1 MPTIWSTR
9 LRSTGSRIML
19 GFAGVLLLMVV
30 LTGVGIQR
38 VNKMNDALAAIN
50 DVYGVKQRYAI
61 TFRGS
66 VHDRS
71 IALRDAVLATPAEL
85 PALAADIA
93 RLKRQ
98 YDEAAGP
105 LDALFADPAGA
116 SAPERGI
123 LADIKRIESRTL
135 PAVERLLAAL
145 RQGDADAAR
154 AQLDQTRPLF
164 VQWLAA
170 INRLIDTEEQ
180 LSNAQS
186 DMARAVGIEFQRLML
201 ALTAVAI
208 VLGAGLAYAIARQ
221 ITGALGAEPE
231 ALKRIADA
239 VSGGDLASPIAVK
252 AGDTRSILATLA
264 RMQRALA
271 GVVGGVRRHA
281 DEVSVVSEQIA
292 QGNVELSSRTVDEAR
307 SLRQTAQSMAEL
319 TETVKHNAD
328 GARQA
333 SAAAAE
339 AVETARRGSRTM
351 HGVVDTMQRLSQAS
365 AQISEITSVIEGI
378 AFQTNILALN
388 AAVEAARAGE
398 QGKGFAVVASE
409 VRSLAQRSA
418 TAAKEI
424 KALIADS
431 VETVQAGV
439 SRVSE
444 AGQTM
449 AQILASI
456 TQTTTTMDG
465 IAQASVAQTG
475 RIEHMADVIA
485 RIDTDTQKN
494 ARLVEEA
501 SAAADSLRAQAGELR
516 RAVAAFRIDAA
527 SAPRAPAMPQ
537 DAGARG
543 AGLLAGA

>member
-1 MPTIWSTR
+1 
-9 LRSTGSRIML
+9 ML
-19 GFAGVLLLMVV
+19 GFGGVLLLMVV

-38 VNKMNDALAAIN
+38 VNKMNDALAEIN
-50 DVYGVKQRYAI
+50 DAYGVKQRYAI

-71 IALRDAVLATPAEL
+71 IGIRDAVLSSASEL
-85 PALAADIA
+85 PSLAADIA

-98 YDEAAGP
+98 YDEAAAP

-116 SAPERGI
+116 SPQEREI
-123 LADIKRIESRTL
+123 LADIKRIESRTV
-135 PAVERLLAAL
+135 PIVDKLLAAL
-145 RQGDADAAR
+145 SNGDANTAR
-154 AQLDQTRPLF
+154 AQLDQARPLF

-170 INRLIDTEEQ
+170 INRLIDKEEQ
-180 LSNAQS
+180 LSNERSQ
-186 DMARAVGIEFQRLML
+186 MARSVGIEFQQLML

-208 VLGAGLAYAIARQ
+208 LLGAGLAYAIARH

-231 ALKRIADA
+231 TLKRIADA
-239 VSGGDLASPIAVK
+239 VSNGDLASRITVRE
-252 AGDTRSILATLA
+252 GDNRSILATLA
-264 RMQRALA
+264 RMQRGLA
-271 GVVGGVRRHA
+271 GVVGGVRQHA

-292 QGNVELSSRTVDEAR
+292 QGNADLSSRTADEAN
-307 SLRQTAQSMAEL
+307 SLRQTAQSMEEL
-319 TETVKHNAD
+319 TGTVKLNAD

-333 SAAAAE
+333 SATAAD
-339 AVETARRGSRTM
+339 AVETARRGSETM

-424 KALIADS
+424 KALIVDS

-439 SRVSE
+439 ARVSD
-444 AGQTM
+444 AGRTM
-449 AQILASI
+449 EQILASI

-465 IAQASVAQTG
+465 IVQASEDQTE
-475 RIEHMADVIA
+475 RIEHMAGVIA
-485 RIDTDTQKN
+485 RLDEDTQKN
-494 ARLVEEA
+494 AQLVEEA
-501 SAAADSLRAQAGELR
+501 SEAAESLRAQAGELR
-516 RAVAAFRIDAA
+516 RAVAAFRIGGTEERPVAVPVNA
-527 SAPRAPAMPQ
+527 SRPTA
-537 DAGARG
+537 
-543 AGLLAGA
+543 LLAHG